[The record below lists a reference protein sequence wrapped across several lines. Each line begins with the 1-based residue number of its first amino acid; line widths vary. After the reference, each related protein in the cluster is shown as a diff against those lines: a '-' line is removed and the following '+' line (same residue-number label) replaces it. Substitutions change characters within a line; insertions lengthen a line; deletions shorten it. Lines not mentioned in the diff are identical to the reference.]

1 MQPVRR
7 TQAFTNGEAQFGGPP
22 GGFVWSVQLNVPTA
36 QNKDT
41 FQLYINGEQ
50 LTSTTGTGLM
60 GPVQVF
66 NGETITIKSST
77 VAAGTKAFLYGQLDK
92 VGQQPSGIFPAIS
105 GGVVTTSS
113 GYPLATPQGGALTA
127 PLAVPATTWTT
138 IFTTPSLAVGTWL
151 ITFGATFSAACYGA
165 LQVALGSAA
174 GTLSGNWVGPIL
186 DSSAG
191 FNDGGGGSV
200 ACLVTI
206 TTAGTL
212 LLEAYV
218 SAAVNAVAE
227 NPTIDGTVTV
237 GATGWT
243 ATRVA

>member
-7 TQAFTNGEAQFGGPP
+7 TQGFTNGEASFGSPP

-36 QNKDT
+36 ANSDT

-66 NGETITIKSST
+66 SGETITIKSSS

-92 VGQQPSGIFPAIS
+92 MGQQPSGIFPAIS

-113 GYPLATPQGGALTA
+113 GYPLSTPLGGTLVVGGNVFPTLEA
-127 PLAVPATTWTT
+127 
-138 IFTTPSLAVGTWL
+138 GTWL
-151 ITFGATFSAACYGA
+151 VHLDGQSQSDTNDAAAVSGVSVSSGTAPGFTQTGSGGEESAVYPPA
-165 LQVALGSAA
+165 
-174 GTLSGNWVGPIL
+174 SGYNVYANA
-186 DSSAG
+186 SYTT
-191 FNDGGGGSV
+191 
-200 ACLVTI
+200 LVTI
-206 TTAGTL
+206 TGNGTITL
-212 LLEAYV
+212 GWTV
-218 SAAVNAVAE
+218 S
-227 NPTIDGTVTV
+227 GT
-237 GATGWT
+237 GGSSSWT